1 MKLSQCTKA
10 ELIWVIE
17 QAEKLSLGDIHYW
30 LDRALDDLKYK
41 REMERIDKAKKLCEI
56 ANKAAQEYVEL
67 LKPYEGKKI
76 TDIPLD
82 ILKKADSA
90 LKRSRK
96 ANEMWAKLMSFEV
109 TK

>member
-1 MKLSQCTKA
+1 MS
-10 ELIWVIE
+10 VINPRS
-17 QAEKLSLGDIHYW
+17 KNYW